1 MTTGTW
7 KSLDNIYNKGESQ
20 RVDRMTCPMEASQPL
35 PSAMTVLVQQ
45 ALGCGGKDGGYA
57 WAQQC
62 GLSLVKTH
70 LTIATAE
77 CLTFQQQK

>member
-7 KSLDNIYNKGESQ
+7 KSLGNIRNKGESQ
-20 RVDRMTCPMEASQPL
+20 RVDRMTCPVEASQPL
-35 PSAMTVLVQQ
+35 PSVTTALVQQ
-45 ALGCGGKDGGYA
+45 ALGYGGKDGGYA

-62 GLSLVKTH
+62 ELSLIKAH